1 MSMMVCILGSN
12 KEERAPEAE
21 DGVNETKEEVA
32 YKSSKALV
40 LCVSSARR
48 DCRPDRQTK
57 NSFTIVSF
65 LNNREDS
72 IFFTTF
78 Q

>member
-32 YKSSKALV
+32 KCKIIAQATSLQARV
-40 LCVSSARR
+40 LCVSTCKER
-48 DCRPDRQTK
+48 
-57 NSFTIVSF
+57 
-65 LNNREDS
+65 L
-72 IFFTTF
+72 
-78 Q
+78 

>member
-48 DCRPDRQTK
+48 DCRPNRQTK
-57 NSFTIVSF
+57 KIV
-65 LNNREDS
+65 L
-72 IFFTTF
+72 

>member
-32 YKSSKALV
+32 KCKTIARTYKSSKAQV
-40 LCVSSARR
+40 LCVSTCKKR
-48 DCRPDRQTK
+48 
-57 NSFTIVSF
+57 
-65 LNNREDS
+65 L
-72 IFFTTF
+72 
-78 Q
+78 